1 MKSLKFV
8 CLNNSSLK
16 VGASLEFESL
26 HGNPAWKF
34 EAAATFIA
42 RRSKAKDRGGT
53 RRGSQSRPQARVRKF
68 ESLEFESLKPRGL
81 KKLKV
86 RKLQTLKVRM
96 VSNFGG
102 VEGLKC
108 SSFESSK
115 V

>member
-68 ESLEFESLKPRGL
+68 ESLEFESLKPREFESWKFG
-81 KKLKV
+81 KV
-86 RKLQTLKVRM
+86 QSWNDRRA
-96 VSNFGG
+96 SNFGG
-102 VEGLKC
+102 LK
-108 SSFESSK
+108 